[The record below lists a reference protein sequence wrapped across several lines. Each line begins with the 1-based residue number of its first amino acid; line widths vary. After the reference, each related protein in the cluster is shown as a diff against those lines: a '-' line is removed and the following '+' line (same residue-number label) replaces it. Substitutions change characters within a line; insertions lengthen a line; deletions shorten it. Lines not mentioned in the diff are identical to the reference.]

1 MFSLVDLLAFGFG
14 CGVVGGLL
22 TWLVA
27 QFLHLRSYGYIEI
40 HDDLEGLGKELI
52 KAKAE
57 GHLSFTI
64 DLVDV
69 NCQVA
74 IVDPRVN
81 YLERM
86 IK

>member
-1 MFSLVDLLAFGFG
+1 MIIALTFLGGFLLGGMIATAIAFYRFR
-14 CGVVGGLL
+14 
-22 TWLVA
+22 
-27 QFLHLRSYGYIEI
+27 RSYGYIEI
-40 HDDLEGLGKELI
+40 HHDLEGLGKELI
-52 KAKAE
+52 LAKQD
-57 GHLSFTI
+57 GHLSFLI